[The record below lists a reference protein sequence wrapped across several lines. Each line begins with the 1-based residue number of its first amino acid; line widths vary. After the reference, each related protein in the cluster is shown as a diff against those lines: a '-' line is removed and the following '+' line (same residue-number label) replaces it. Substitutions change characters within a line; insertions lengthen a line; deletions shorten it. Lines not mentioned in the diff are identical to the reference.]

1 MGLKEKAVN
10 SVLWSVVER
19 FSVMGINF
27 VMSIIIARLVEPTD
41 FGAIAMLTIFLGISN
56 VFIDSG
62 FANALIRKT
71 DRTNIDNSTVFY
83 FNIGVGIG
91 IYLLLFVTAPLIAS
105 FYKMPILK
113 DILRVIALVILFNS
127 LSIVQQAIL
136 TANLNFKSQAKIS
149 VISVLLSGTI
159 GVVTA
164 YWGYG
169 VWALAIQMV
178 IAAFIRMILLWIYA
192 GWLPIKAFSIQSFR
206 SLFGYGSKLLIA
218 NLVVTINS
226 SISSLI
232 LGKKFAAS
240 QLGYYNRGEQFVNF
254 PLNSITAVFQKVT
267 FPVFNLKKDDV
278 PLLREYY
285 LKTVCVTAI
294 LVTPIMAILFVLSR
308 DVIILFLT
316 EKWLPSTIM
325 IQILIFSFGWSPI
338 FSINMNILSVL
349 GYSKYILNIELVKI
363 VLRITAIL
371 IAIPFGIEAVCYALV
386 IIAFINTFFYTH
398 YTNKVIQVGWIKQ
411 MLHIIPY
418 IVISAF
424 VGSGVHF
431 VIYTFDSILWR
442 IIIGVILF
450 LVCYMLIL
458 CFFDR
463 DNWKF
468 MLSLL
473 SRKKSGIS

>member
-27 VMSIIIARLVEPTD
+27 VMTIIIARLVEPTD

-113 DILRVIALVILFNS
+113 DILRVITL
-127 LSIVQQAIL
+127 
-136 TANLNFKSQAKIS
+136 
-149 VISVLLSGTI
+149 
-159 GVVTA
+159 
-164 YWGYG
+164 
-169 VWALAIQMV
+169 V
-178 IAAFIRMILLWIYA
+178 IAAFIRMILLWIYV

-308 DVIILFLT
+308 DGIILFLT

-363 VLRITAIL
+363 VFRITAIL
-371 IAIPFGIEAVCYALV
+371 IAIPFGIEAICYALV

>member
-27 VMSIIIARLVEPTD
+27 VMTIIIARLVEPTD

-113 DILRVIALVILFNS
+113 DILRVITLVILFNS

-149 VISVLLSGTI
+149 VISVLLSGSI

-178 IAAFIRMILLWIYA
+178 H
-192 GWLPIKAFSIQSFR
+192 
-206 SLFGYGSKLLIA
+206 
-218 NLVVTINS
+218 
-226 SISSLI
+226 
-232 LGKKFAAS
+232 
-240 QLGYYNRGEQFVNF
+240 
-254 PLNSITAVFQKVT
+254 
-267 FPVFNLKKDDV
+267 
-278 PLLREYY
+278 
-285 LKTVCVTAI
+285 
-294 LVTPIMAILFVLSR
+294 LS
-308 DVIILFLT
+308 
-316 EKWLPSTIM
+316 E
-325 IQILIFSFGWSPI
+325 
-338 FSINMNILSVL
+338 
-349 GYSKYILNIELVKI
+349 
-363 VLRITAIL
+363 
-371 IAIPFGIEAVCYALV
+371 
-386 IIAFINTFFYTH
+386 
-398 YTNKVIQVGWIKQ
+398 
-411 MLHIIPY
+411 
-418 IVISAF
+418 
-424 VGSGVHF
+424 
-431 VIYTFDSILWR
+431 
-442 IIIGVILF
+442 
-450 LVCYMLIL
+450 
-458 CFFDR
+458 
-463 DNWKF
+463 
-468 MLSLL
+468 
-473 SRKKSGIS
+473 